1 MPFLLQSFAL
11 IGQVAVQCTVG
22 KLFANPWT
30 LRYQT
35 HFNSHHARW
44 PSLKC
49 DSKKVLA
56 ALCIGNFGQLLPDM
70 RIKDG
75 NIAQLLSW
83 CHTHWLSMRHFFL
96 CIKLVSIS
104 FIGPFLKHPKGWN
117 FHRIIGLW
125 FYNGKAIAF
134 NFSPWVEK
142 QMVSMAIGC
151 WVFQPGIQ
159 N

>member
-1 MPFLLQSFAL
+1 MNSNVIWFCWSEYLNILISEFLKETALTISDHLILKIFLQ
-11 IGQVAVQCTVG
+11 
-22 KLFANPWT
+22 
-30 LRYQT
+30 
-35 HFNSHHARW
+35 NSR
-44 PSLKC
+44 C
-49 DSKKVLA
+49 DFIKFLTT
-56 ALCIGNFGQLLPDM
+56 LCIGNFGQLLPDM

-117 FHRIIGLW
+117 FDCIIGLW
-125 FYNGKAIAF
+125 FYDGKAFAF

-142 QMVSMAIGC
+142 QMVSI
-151 WVFQPGIQ
+151 
-159 N
+159 